1 MSKVSVR
8 RLLPSEEYLIEQL
21 RVAPAQAEFFPG
33 EATQGVSLQRWG
45 IWQQEELIGFIEVA
59 GTPPVLW
66 ISRIGVRQDKQGL
79 GYGGAALE
87 ALIAQLRR
95 SYRVQEVR
103 AAVHPENLPAQRLFQ
118 RAGFHC
124 LADSQAVGE
133 LLFSLRLR

>member
-33 EATQGVSLQRWG
+33 EAARGVPLQRWG

-66 ISRIGVRQDKQGL
+66 ISRIGVRWDKQEL
-79 GYGGAALE
+79 GYGRAALE
-87 ALIAQLRR
+87 ALIAQLSR

-103 AAVHPENLPAQRLFQ
+103 AAVHPENLPAQRLFLRVGFQ
-118 RAGFHC
+118 RLEG
-124 LADSQAVGE
+124 SQAIGE
-133 LLFSLRLR
+133 LLFSLRLH